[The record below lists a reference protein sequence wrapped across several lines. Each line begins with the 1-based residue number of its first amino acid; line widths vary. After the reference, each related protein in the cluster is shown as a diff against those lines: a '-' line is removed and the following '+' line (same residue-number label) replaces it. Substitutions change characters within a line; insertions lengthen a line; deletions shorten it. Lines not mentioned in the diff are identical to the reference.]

1 MTEKIVREFHHTL
14 LWPLQLRPLKRD
26 ASAGVVHYWETLK
39 RHPGPWTYVEDPLLI
54 NDDTCVIG
62 YEEFVYFL
70 PYVQRFL
77 YGVGDEGAGRQS
89 SLHVFRRQDIK
100 QAKIQL
106 RPGEAEIALDVVRTR
121 LYFFYDIDIA
131 LLVLEVSGN
140 NLALPDVVDILD
152 RFGRPYA
159 PAWDANMHGAHS
171 PEKVTFLGEGGVEMA
186 VSDYGDREKYL
197 NLVRNSRQT
206 PISRHWEYLLQP
218 MQPASVEATPGRPG
232 GARAGE
238 RVGLR
243 YTQLEN
249 KRIPTMSYLTFD
261 DPRVLSRGDMV
272 RIGFSAKWGDSDTL
286 PFAAPFLADF
296 ERHNCY
302 DRYWEVNANPQG
314 MDTRYLFCGLS
325 FSAITRTGPGSE
337 ILLRQFRHQFYQI
350 GLIAHFHKA
359 ALLSLSNRF
368 SRAVERLNVRDFES
382 VKNFKRDVRQTLEVF
397 LRFNHRYWFHEISNQ
412 VQASDFFKYWSRELD
427 SVALYAEVREEA
439 RDINEYL
446 DADRMRKQTDNAMR
460 LTVVSSCGMVG
471 TVATGF
477 LGMNLFSHDALPT
490 AMKVFIFLIVFVPT
504 TFLALYTV
512 VVSKRLANFMES
524 MASEGLTWQ
533 EKFAQFRQIWGVDKR
548 RIARERRESA
558 GLSSDMNS

>member
-14 LWPLQLRPLKRD
+14 LWPVQLRPLKRD

-39 RHPGPWTYVEDPLLI
+39 RNPGPWTYVDDPLLI

-89 SLHVFRRQDIK
+89 SLHVFHRHDIK
-100 QAKIQL
+100 QAQIRL
-106 RPGEAEIALDVVRTR
+106 RPGEDAITLDVLRVRM
-121 LYFFYDIDIA
+121 YFFYDIDVA
-131 LLVLEVSGN
+131 LLVFEVAGN
-140 NLALPDVVDILD
+140 DLPLPDVVDIMD
-152 RFGRPYA
+152 RFGRPYP
-159 PAWDANMHGAHS
+159 PAWDAAMHGAHS
-171 PEKVTFLGEGGVEMA
+171 PEQVTFLGEGGALLAE
-186 VSDYGDREKYL
+186 SDYGDQSRYL
-197 NLVRNSRQT
+197 SLVQNSRQT
-206 PISRHWEYLLQP
+206 PISKHWEYLLAP
-218 MQPASVEATPGRPG
+218 MLPAYAPTDPRV
-232 GARAGE
+232 RAN
-238 RVGLR
+238 LR

-249 KRIPTMSYLTFD
+249 KRIPVMSYLTFD

-272 RIGFSAKWGDSDTL
+272 RIGFATKWGDSDTL
-286 PFAAPFLADF
+286 PFAEPFLEGF
-296 ERHNCY
+296 ERENCY
-302 DRYWEVNANPQG
+302 DRYWEADANPQG

-325 FSAITRTGPGSE
+325 FAAITRVGPGSE

-350 GLIAHFHKA
+350 GLIANFHKA

-368 SRAVERLNVRDFES
+368 SRAVDRLNVRDFES

-427 SVALYAEVREEA
+427 SAALYAEVREEA

-490 AMKVFIFLIVFVPT
+490 EFKIVIFFLVFVPT

-512 VVSKRLANFMES
+512 VVSKRLANFMEA

-533 EKFAQFRQIWGVDKR
+533 EKFAQFRQIWGTDKR
-548 RIARERRESA
+548 QLARDRRDGA
-558 GLSSDMNS
+558 GLSSDING

>member
-1 MTEKIVREFHHTL
+1 MSEKIVRKFHHTL
-14 LWPLQLRPLKRD
+14 LWPVQLRPMKRD

-39 RHPGPWTYVEDPLLI
+39 RNPGPWTYVDDPLLI
-54 NDDTCVIG
+54 NDDTFVIG

-77 YGVGDEGAGRQS
+77 YGVGEEGAGGQS
-89 SLHVFRRQDIK
+89 SLHVFHRHDIK
-100 QAKIQL
+100 QTQIQL
-106 RPGEAEIALDVVRTR
+106 RPDEAAMTLEVLRTR
-121 LYFFYDIDIA
+121 LYFFYDIDVA
-131 LLVLEVSGN
+131 LLVFEVAGN
-140 NLALPDVVDILD
+140 DLPLRDVIDIMD

-159 PAWDANMHGAHS
+159 PAWDAFMQGAHS
-171 PEKVTFLGEGGVEMA
+171 PEKVTFLGADGEVLTE
-186 VSDYGDREKYL
+186 SDYRDQAKYL
-197 NLVRNSRQT
+197 ALVRESRQT

-218 MQPASVEATPGRPG
+218 MLPAYAHALPG
-232 GARAGE
+232 GRAA
-238 RVGLR
+238 LR

-249 KRIPTMSYLTFD
+249 KRIPVMSYLTFD

-272 RIGFSAKWGDSDTL
+272 RIGFSAKWGESDTL
-286 PFAAPFLADF
+286 PYAEHFLADF
-296 ERHNCY
+296 EAKNCY
-302 DRYWEVNANPQG
+302 DRYWQQDANRQG

-325 FSAITRTGPGSE
+325 FSAITRSGPASE

-350 GLIAHFHKA
+350 SLIAHFHKA

-412 VQASDFFKYWSRELD
+412 VQASDFFKRWSSELASD
-427 SVALYAEVREEA
+427 ALYQEVREEA

-477 LGMNLFSHDALPT
+477 LGMNLYSHSDLPVSMKIGIFIIVFLPT
-490 AMKVFIFLIVFVPT
+490 TL
-504 TFLALYTV
+504 LALYMV
-512 VVSKRLANFMES
+512 VISKRLANFMES

-548 RIARERRESA
+548 RRARARRDGS
-558 GLSSDMNS
+558 GLSHDINS

>member
-39 RHPGPWTYVEDPLLI
+39 RNPGPWTYVDDPLLI

-89 SLHVFRRQDIK
+89 SLHVFHRHDIK
-100 QAKIQL
+100 QAQIRL
-106 RPGEAEIALDVVRTR
+106 RPGDAAITLEVLRVRM
-121 LYFFYDIDIA
+121 YFFYDIDVA
-131 LLVLEVSGN
+131 LLVFEVSGRD
-140 NLALPDVVDILD
+140 LPLPDVVDIMD
-152 RFGRPYA
+152 RFGRPYP
-159 PAWDANMHGAHS
+159 PAWDASMHGAHS
-171 PEKVTFLGEGGVEMA
+171 PEQVTFLGEDRTVLTT
-186 VSDYGDREKYL
+186 SDYGDQSRYL
-197 NLVRNSRQT
+197 SLVQNSRQT
-206 PISRHWEYLLQP
+206 PISKHWEYLLAP
-218 MQPASVEATPGRPG
+218 MQPAYAPTDPK
-232 GARAGE
+232 ARAS
-238 RVGLR
+238 LR

-249 KRIPTMSYLTFD
+249 KRIPVMSYLTFD

-272 RIGFSAKWGDSDTL
+272 RIGFATKWGDSSTL
-286 PFAAPFLADF
+286 PFAEPFLAGF
-296 ERHNCY
+296 ERENCY
-302 DRYWEVNANPQG
+302 DRYWEADANSHG

-325 FSAITRTGPGSE
+325 FAAITRAGPGSA

-350 GLIAHFHKA
+350 GLIANFHKA

-368 SRAVERLNVRDFES
+368 SRAVDRLNVRDFES

-427 SVALYAEVREEA
+427 SAALYAEVREEA

-490 AMKVFIFLIVFVPT
+490 EFKIVIFFLVFVPT

-533 EKFAQFRQIWGVDKR
+533 EKFAQFRQIWGTDKR
-548 RIARERRESA
+548 QLARDRRDGA
-558 GLSSDMNS
+558 GLSSDING

>member
-14 LWPLQLRPLKRD
+14 LWPVQLRPLKRD

-39 RHPGPWTYVEDPLLI
+39 RNPGPWTYVDDPLLI

-89 SLHVFRRQDIK
+89 SLHVFHRHDIK
-100 QAKIQL
+100 QAQIRL
-106 RPGEAEIALDVVRTR
+106 RPGDDAITLDVLRVRM
-121 LYFFYDIDIA
+121 YFFYDIDVA
-131 LLVLEVSGN
+131 LLVFEVAGN
-140 NLALPDVVDILD
+140 DLPLPDVVDIMD
-152 RFGRPYA
+152 RFGRPYP
-159 PAWDANMHGAHS
+159 PAWDASMHGAHS
-171 PEKVTFLGEGGVEMA
+171 PEQVTFLGDGGA
-186 VSDYGDREKYL
+186 VLATSDYGDQSRYL
-197 NLVRNSRQT
+197 SLVQNSRQT
-206 PISRHWEYLLQP
+206 PISKHWEYLLAP
-218 MQPASVEATPGRPG
+218 MLPAYAPTDPKV
-232 GARAGE
+232 RAN
-238 RVGLR
+238 LR

-249 KRIPTMSYLTFD
+249 KRIPVMSYLTFD

-272 RIGFSAKWGDSDTL
+272 RIGFATKWGDSNTL
-286 PFAAPFLADF
+286 PFAEPFLADF
-296 ERHNCY
+296 ERENCY
-302 DRYWEVNANPQG
+302 DRYWEADANPQG

-325 FSAITRTGPGSE
+325 FAAITRVGPGSE

-350 GLIAHFHKA
+350 GLIANFHKA

-368 SRAVERLNVRDFES
+368 SRAVDRLNVRDFES

-427 SVALYAEVREEA
+427 SAALYAEVREEA

-490 AMKVFIFLIVFVPT
+490 EFKIVIFFLVFVPT

-512 VVSKRLANFMES
+512 VVSKRLANFMEA

-533 EKFAQFRQIWGVDKR
+533 EKFAQFRQIWGTDKR
-548 RIARERRESA
+548 QLARERRDGA
-558 GLSSDMNS
+558 GLSSDING